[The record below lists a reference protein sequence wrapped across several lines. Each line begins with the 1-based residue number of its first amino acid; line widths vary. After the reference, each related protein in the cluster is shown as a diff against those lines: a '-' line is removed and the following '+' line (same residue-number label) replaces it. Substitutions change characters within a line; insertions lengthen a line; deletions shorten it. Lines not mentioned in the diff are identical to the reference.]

1 MSTDKDSLIISP
13 DERQRGGGGNSSAVG
28 GRMIAAATGDHFNF
42 AHNQLTALSPT
53 PARDRPAR
61 ESANL

>member
-1 MSTDKDSLIISP
+1 MNDNA
-13 DERQRGGGGNSSAVG
+13 GGGNSSAVG
-28 GRMIAAATGDHFNF
+28 GRMIATATGDHFNF